1 MSPKAVVN
9 LTERWCRHVGFDGCS
24 SYSGRRTFIANAAG
38 KIPIVGGPLRHVQL
52 LAGHSCLRMKI
63 GDHVLENGEVVT
75 FPFIDSPQTFPLSSR
90 VH

>member
-1 MSPKAVVN
+1 GQSHLAQVRYV
-9 LTERWCRHVGFDGCS
+9 ECDDRS
-24 SYSGRRTFIANAAG
+24 SYSGRRTFIANAA